1 LVSEYFG
8 RKFQIWKNMPA
19 PRKSASKIKQA
30 RKWLAGETPGG
41 ALIRE
46 DSDDELGYDDLPW
59 EWVYENDGEENV
71 STTPGSR
78 KRKRHEGKSIVSAK
92 MGKFQC
98 KLGDTV
104 LLKAADNEAWVGI
117 ICEFKNDEEVGM
129 SAYFMWF
136 SSPVEIR
143 NKEKK
148 RADSL
153 PVSFSLS
160 RSGIRLI
167 GLE

>member
-1 LVSEYFG
+1 
-8 RKFQIWKNMPA
+8 MPA

-46 DSDDELGYDDLPW
+46 DSDDELGYEDIPW
-59 EWVYENDGEENV
+59 EWVYSDDVHESI

-78 KRKRHEGKSIVSAK
+78 KRKRHDKRKPIVGAK
-92 MGKFQC
+92 MGEFQC

-104 LLKAADNEAWVGI
+104 LLKAADNQVWVGI
-117 ICEFKNDEEVGM
+117 ICEFNDDEEVGM

-136 SSPVEIR
+136 SSPAEIH
-143 NKEKK
+143 NKAKK
-148 RADSL
+148 RTDSL
-153 PVSFSLS
+153 PVGCTQNGQGIQLTSL
-160 RSGIRLI
+160 
-167 GLE
+167 E